1 MFLSVWITRM
11 GHHHLVHLPP
21 TVPWLG
27 VLDALR
33 APSVVPADVATATA
47 FAASDRLVRLR
58 DDPCLAYCFWVL
70 ARVTSAA
77 ARPDFVEGLAALG
90 VRAGPSDSVV
100 GVIGRIAARVREE
113 VERHPESGQ
122 FGEMASLSLRRALTE
137 TVGTEGRSLFGS
149 SLEDM
154 ERAFRRHA
162 TPARFGELAHRFFG
176 DLTSRTLR
184 FYVDKE
190 LSQHVGQGFGLAT
203 TTEAVG
209 FTAELDR
216 YTRGRARVV
225 EVFAE
230 EWWSKRDWLSGG
242 AIGRDEAHGFVAH
255 AVEKLQDALT
265 EPAA

>member
-1 MFLSVWITRM
+1 M
-11 GHHHLVHLPP
+11 GHHHLVHLPR
-21 TVPWLG
+21 TIPWLG

-33 APSVVPADVATATA
+33 APQVVASDVGTATA
-47 FAASDRLVRLR
+47 VAASHRIARLGS
-58 DDPCLAYCFWVL
+58 DPALAYCFWLL
-70 ARVTSAA
+70 ARITSAA
-77 ARPDFVEGLAALG
+77 ARPDFVDGLAALG
-90 VRAGPSDSVV
+90 VRAGRTDSVV
-100 GVIGRIAARVREE
+100 GVIGQLAARAREE
-113 VERHPESGQ
+113 VERHPRSGQ

-137 TVGTEGRSLFGS
+137 TVGAEGRSLFGS
-149 SLEDM
+149 SLDDLEA
-154 ERAFRRHA
+154 AFKRHS

-203 TTEAVG
+203 TTEAAG
-209 FTAELDR
+209 FTADLDR
-216 YTRGRARVV
+216 YARERARVV

-265 EPAA
+265 EPVA